1 MASMIYPS
9 KGIVGP
15 YIRGSFMSQ
24 HFDFWIAVDG
34 FGKDSVAFGK
44 KSHCSEP
51 GTLSEGFRVITFMV
65 ECEMKWNNQKLSG

>member
-15 YIRGSFMSQ
+15 NIRGSLSSQ
-24 HFDFWIAVDG
+24 QFDFLIPGDG

-51 GTLSEGFRVITFMV
+51 GTLSTGSRVITFMV
-65 ECEMKWNNQKLSG
+65 ECEMK